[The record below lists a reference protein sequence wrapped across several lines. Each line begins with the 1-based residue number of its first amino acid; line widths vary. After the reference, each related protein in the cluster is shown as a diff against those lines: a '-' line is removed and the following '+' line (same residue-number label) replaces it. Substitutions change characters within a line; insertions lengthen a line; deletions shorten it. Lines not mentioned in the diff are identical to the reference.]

1 VALNVS
7 SERRGD
13 VLVLALTGELDIYTV
28 PSFRETVDRLA
39 KDEPGIVLDLEAVSL
54 IDSSGLGA
62 LVSLAN
68 QVGERDAELGLLC
81 PQQSLRRVFE
91 ITGLRRAF
99 SFGTTFDELTVAM
112 DRAREGTSNPA

>member
-1 VALNVS
+1 MALNVS

>member
-1 VALNVS
+1 MALNVS

-39 KDEPGIVLDLEAVSL
+39 KDEPGIMLDLEAVSL

-99 SFGTTFDELTVAM
+99 TFGTTFDELTAAM
-112 DRAREGTSNPA
+112 DRTREGTSNPA